1 MDKKS
6 ADLLKDIGNLF
17 IAGATIAG
25 ALTLDAMVEEAKKQG
40 EEALKKSASK
50 AVAVAPPP
58 KAPTST
64 PSTYTSGRTPAT
76 GRYAGGYTYDPY
88 MILASFAPLFSLS
101 YALNYLPLMTPRIQ
115 ISPGFSFGQSLA
127 KLKFRR

>member
-1 MDKKS
+1 MDEKS
-6 ADLLKDIGNLF
+6 ADLLKDIGKLF
-17 IAGATIAG
+17 IAGTTTLG
-25 ALTLDAMVEEAKKQG
+25 ALTLGGIVEEAKKQ
-40 EEALKKSASK
+40 
-50 AVAVAPPP
+50 